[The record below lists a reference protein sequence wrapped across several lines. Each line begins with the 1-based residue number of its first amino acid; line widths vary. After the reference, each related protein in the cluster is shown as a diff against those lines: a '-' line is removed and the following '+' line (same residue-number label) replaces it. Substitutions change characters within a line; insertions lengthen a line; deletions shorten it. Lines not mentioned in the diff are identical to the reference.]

1 MLAYINKIIMKN
13 SNDLNRLAVFTIKD
27 LEVLEVRF

>member
-27 LEVLEVRF
+27 LEVRF